1 MTVQSCDCL
10 NWCGDDPWLK
20 DGRAE
25 PCEYERAL
33 QQKLEISSKRDE
45 ARLVLHKFYNTTTI
59 EDLVDAQ
66 MHHIERLQ
74 AKLAALEKP
83 MRPHQKV
90 RLA

>member
-20 DGRAE
+20 DGRAQ

-33 QQKLEISSKRDE
+33 QQKLELSAKRSE

-66 MHHIERLQ
+66 LHHIERLQ
-74 AKLAALEKP
+74 AQLAELSKP
-83 MRPHQKV
+83 TYVRQKV
-90 RLA
+90 RFA